1 MELPAEVLAAAAL
14 MAPRARRQL
23 LVEAPP
29 TGLMPAPAA
38 TMTVVANGSKLIS
51 PLKKLSAS
59 VKSKG
64 TKTFRVTS
72 TFSSTSS
79 DSNSDGC

>member
-1 MELPAEVLAAAAL
+1 MALPAEVLAAAAL
-14 MAPRARRQL
+14 MATPARRQL
-23 LVEAPP
+23 LVEAQPE
-29 TGLMPAPAA
+29 GLMPAPTA
-38 TMTVVANGSKLIS
+38 TMTVVDNGIKRIS
-51 PLKKLSAS
+51 PLKKLSTS

-79 DSNSDGC
+79 DSNSAGC